1 MTGWNCCTTAAAD
14 VAVIACDKREAFARK
29 GALATTCPPK
39 LKSKGGLIACACN
52 DEAEQ
57 RHHALAANS

>member
-29 GALATTCPPK
+29 
-39 LKSKGGLIACACN
+39 
-52 DEAEQ
+52 E
-57 RHHALAANS
+57 R